1 VSEAQAKF
9 KSDFYGYGAAGVQGW
24 RDLQQA
30 GGAVRAADFLPWL
43 RGPGAE
49 ERFAG
54 TMVDFVGN
62 SPTEVGGGVR
72 VVQPGV
78 STPPPPAAAVDDD
91 PACTRTAMVDAVT
104 FQIGAEGGIGRVWS
118 EVLGRLGG
126 EESGLCF
133 LVVVRGGE
141 EEVREVRRR
150 TGASAGP
157 RMRFV
162 TAPLFNEDGD
172 YLRDSLWLA
181 SIAKEGGAD
190 IFISTQYVASEGDC
204 RSPQALTLEIARRY
218 TVLHPE
224 SAPGIPSVVLAHD
237 FTPEMFGW
245 DREEGKDGRKW
256 RLKRQAVEAA
266 AAVVGVSAATMKR
279 MEEVYRL
286 PQDVRRVASS
296 NGVDLSVFNMGGAGA
311 EVEGDYLLMVG
322 QRGGYKSGH
331 TVFMT
336 LAAMCKADMYC
347 PKLVL
352 VGGGEVTEEERGWLG
367 GAVEAVQMGRVDD
380 GELAA
385 LYRGAVALV
394 MLSVDEGFGLPV
406 VEAMACGCSVVV
418 SDIEVFREVVGDA
431 VKSERVEFVNP
442 ALMEDISQAII
453 RMGERRGAGGGEVL
467 EKAARRFGDGW
478 ERLGRDIARELARAV

>member
-1 VSEAQAKF
+1 
-9 KSDFYGYGAAGVQGW
+9 
-24 RDLQQA
+24 
-30 GGAVRAADFLPWL
+30 
-43 RGPGAE
+43 
-49 ERFAG
+49 
-54 TMVDFVGN
+54 MI
-62 SPTEVGGGVR
+62 
-72 VVQPGV
+72 
-78 STPPPPAAAVDDD
+78 
-91 PACTRTAMVDAVT
+91 DAVT

-150 TGASAGP
+150 TGATAGP

-256 RLKRQAVEAA
+256 KLKRQAVEAA

-418 SDIEVFREVVGDA
+418 SDIEVFREVVGEA

-467 EKAARRFGDGW
+467 EKAARRFADGW
-478 ERLGRDIARELARAV
+478 ERLGRDIARELARAI